1 MQRISNKWLYILLA
15 AGLLFIL
22 AGFFLWIAF
31 SSAAD
36 GIVKKTWPLLIIG
49 LGLFFFF
56 TTLAIKK
63 NSIFFFWGFFL
74 SLSGFI
80 LLLITMEVIHLGIL
94 KLWPV
99 FGIIAGVDIILLS
112 YFKKRTFTVSNLL
125 SGFSVIVVCCVF
137 LPFSLGVATI
147 SFKAFIII
155 AFPVFLVIG
164 GISLVALFLAQM
176 FNKKLVLPEEESDD
190 TYEMI

>member
-1 MQRISNKWLYILLA
+1 MQKISNKWLYMLLA
-15 AGLLFIL
+15 TGLLFIL

-49 LGLFFFF
+49 LGFFFF
-56 TTLAIKK
+56 FSTLAIKR

-80 LLLITMEVIHLGIL
+80 LLLITMEVIHFGIL

-112 YFKKRTFTVSNLL
+112 YFKKRMFSISNLL
-125 SGFSVIVVCCVF
+125 SGFAVIVICCVF
-137 LPFSLGVATI
+137 LPFSLGIASI
-147 SFKAFIII
+147 SFKAFVII
-155 AFPVFLVIG
+155 AFPVLLVIG
-164 GISLVALFLAQM
+164 GVSLVALFVAQM
-176 FNKKLVLPEEESDD
+176 YNKKLVLPEEESDD
-190 TYEMI
+190 SDEII